1 MKKIDLTYVLLLS
14 LLFLNIFLSCKQ
26 GGIEKQESFSDTLK
40 KAFEDTTIVKD
51 TMLSKVSSL
60 IESTKNSDTKIKDI
74 KKLKTENI
82 TLKQELKE
90 TKEELEIV
98 KEKLGDTIIVKK
110 KKKGFIQKIVETI
123 KKDTL

>member
-1 MKKIDLTYVLLLS
+1 MKKIDLTYVLLLC

-26 GGIEKQESFSDTLK
+26 EGIEKKESFSDTLK
-40 KAFEDTTIVKD
+40 EAFNDTIITKD
-51 TMLSKVSSL
+51 STFMKVNSL
-60 IESTKNSDTKIKDI
+60 IESTKNSETKIKDI

-90 TKEELEIV
+90 TKAELEVV
-98 KEKLGDTIIVKK
+98 KERLGDTIVKK